1 MYRVLL
7 TLAVLVLSV
16 GLQAEPLTLQPY
28 ESLVGPLPESTL
40 IPEEVDRAL
49 RSGPGESGVPVALE
63 GDGDYIRDLTL
74 RTLLSPSA
82 QESLDIVPEWLRID
96 LYDMFTRMSQNDQE
110 DYGQLLLSVSDPRL
124 IDEVAFTI
132 AHSSRSILSSSDP
145 DLYVVNAQLLYQV
158 DPEISYADI
167 LDYGEPGVDPD
178 YYSTILYTSIVSG
191 ATVRYELPLDIYYWF
206 VVHPKL
212 GDEDPSMSPT
222 LTEQTSTYGYFWRE
236 YLFYNPSEE
245 FDYTI
250 YRITKFPNMLEVTDV
265 DSWGPTAVGYL
276 EDGSRQCPE
285 GIIVGGPGIER
296 PVLVEYNWSYGRIVM
311 TTMDLERAYNAGH
324 REALENV
331 LMRSSGHESEFMVPY
346 TGSGYFDQI
355 GIIEETGDAQVLNP
369 ILQALD
375 DNGIRYIV
383 LTVDEIVQIERW
395 EEYFTKILIP
405 SYQDRDTYE
414 AIASEGFMAKL
425 NEWVGIV
432 GGTVEFHGACDPEND
447 WSDLQLFKLSYVAD
461 EIDDV
466 AINRFPVLGEVI
478 GCATH
483 VWDDSYLRAG
493 LPRYRPFEEDSMAV
507 DVITNWASRMLWIQ
521 ARGNRPLQPNQ
532 ICFEHNGNCGEIQD
546 LINAAARTC
555 LVPSAGVNNHT
566 WDHVS
571 CEFWDRDWHGYQV
584 GWNVGSAS
592 IANQGVLS
600 DKDLG
605 GGKDLS
611 AILQDRGDTWPV
623 NATERYSEI
632 CRFHVRVED
641 VNGNPVDCAEIWPY
655 VYDFNDPTRDL
666 KCPLIAYTDSS
677 GEVIMDL
684 GNKRDFWFRV
694 KSRAGDVH
702 RPQEPLLTDTV
713 AGQDYEH
720 TFVVDGFMP
729 QLPDIEAIEFPPV
742 PQSPYGLFVSYNVDY
757 ETQYSLSMGS
767 FGNKNYDAG
776 NVDFFIL
783 KSDDFNKY
791 SDGEAFSAYEWRHD
805 SAGDEFEVD
814 VPDDEVYYLVFSNE
828 DTLIVKEFVSIFL
841 QVYQNN
847 GGAWTPAESYSN
859 FVGIPA
865 GDSYVIMF
873 NNRLAPSVYAAG
885 FFDAEVDS
893 SGSFELGVQA
903 FVLDP
908 SGPHDVREVE
918 LCYGGVP
925 LGRYLKDDGRYDDA
939 IAGDGIFTFS
949 ERHMPGTLYP
959 GVYKLEIVATDMAGN
974 KSISWPY
981 LNVLSIPLRLTSP
994 TCSMNTNIWQPAA
1007 TADSAPVILGGGF
1020 FGRDAIPPGGIFRII
1035 VYADDPDGLSDI
1047 DRVELF
1053 LEGGVPTGVLLHD
1066 DGADGDDHAGDGIY
1080 TFQTSMPPG
1089 IPPGPL
1095 TLEVV
1100 AFDKSGNI
1108 SARYP
1113 YFTVR

>member
-28 ESLVGPLPESTL
+28 ASLVGPLPESTL
-40 IPEEVDRAL
+40 IPEEADRAL
-49 RSGPGESGVPVALE
+49 RSGPGESGLPVALE
-63 GDGDYIRDLTL
+63 RDGDYIRDLTL
-74 RTLLSPSA
+74 RTVLSPSA
-82 QESLDIVPEWLRID
+82 EESLDIVPEWLRID

-110 DYGQLLLSVSDPRL
+110 DYGQLLLSISDPRL

-132 AHSSRSILSSSDP
+132 AHSSMSILSSCDP
-145 DLYVVNAQLLYQV
+145 DLLVVNAELLYRV
-158 DPEISYADI
+158 DPDISYADI
-167 LDYGEPGVDPD
+167 VDYGEPGVDPD

-212 GDEDPSMSPT
+212 GDESPSMSPT
-222 LTEQTSTYGYFWRE
+222 LTERTSAYGYLWRE

-245 FDYTI
+245 FDYSLN
-250 YRITKFPNMLEVTDV
+250 YMVREPNWLTASDLEG
-265 DSWGPTAVGYL
+265 WGLAAPGYL
-276 EDGSRQCPE
+276 DSGSIE
-285 GIIVGGPGIER
+285 GVIVGGPGIEK
-296 PVLVEYNWSYGRIVM
+296 PVLIEWAWSYGRVIF
-311 TTMDLERAYNAGH
+311 TTLEVERAAAAGKGNV
-324 REALENV
+324 LENL
-331 LMRSSGHESEFMVPY
+331 LMRSSGYRGELLVPQG
-346 TGSGYFDQI
+346 TGQDQ
-355 GIIEETGDAQVLNP
+355 
-369 ILQALD
+369 
-375 DNGIRYIV
+375 
-383 LTVDEIVQIERW
+383 
-395 EEYFTKILIP
+395 
-405 SYQDRDTYE
+405 
-414 AIASEGFMAKL
+414 
-425 NEWVGIV
+425 VGIV
-432 GGTVEFHGACDPEND
+432 DGSNDPAILDPIVEVLEDNRIVHSIVSMEEMYDRGQWDYFSKVVVPSHQTYDFYASLATVGFMDNFKSWVGSIGGAMEVHGACDPEHD
-447 WSDLQLFKLSYVAD
+447 WSDLKPFGRGYLAEPV
-461 EIDDV
+461 ENV
-466 AINRFPVLGEVI
+466 TINPYPVLGEVI
-478 GCATH
+478 KKATH
-483 VWDDSYLRAG
+483 VWDDSYVRAG

-507 DVITNWASRMLWIQ
+507 DVITNWASRMLSFQ
-521 ARGNRPLQPNQ
+521 ARGNRPIQPNQ
-532 ICFEHNGNCGEIQD
+532 ICFEHDGNCGEIQD

-584 GWNVGSAS
+584 GWNVGNAS

-632 CRFHVRVED
+632 CRFHVRAED
-641 VNGNPVDCAEIWPY
+641 GNGNPVDCAEIWPY
-655 VYDFNDPTRDL
+655 VHYFNDPTRDL
-666 KCPLIAYTDSS
+666 RCPLIAYTDSS
-677 GEVIMDL
+677 GEIIMDL

-791 SDGEAFSAYEWRHD
+791 SDGEAFSAYEWRHN
-805 SAGDEFEVD
+805 SAGDEFEVGL
-814 VPDDEVYYLVFSNE
+814 PDEEVYYLVFSNE
-828 DTLIVKEFVSIFL
+828 DTLIVKEFVSIYL
-841 QVYQNN
+841 QVYQND

-925 LGRYLKDDGRYDDA
+925 LGRYLKDDA

-1007 TADSAPVILGGGF
+1007 TADNAPVILGGGF

-1053 LEGGVPTGVLLHD
+1053 LEGGVATGLFLHD

-1080 TFQTSMPPG
+1080 TFQTFMPPG
-1089 IPPGPL
+1089 IPTGPL

-1100 AFDKSGNI
+1100 AFDKSGNV